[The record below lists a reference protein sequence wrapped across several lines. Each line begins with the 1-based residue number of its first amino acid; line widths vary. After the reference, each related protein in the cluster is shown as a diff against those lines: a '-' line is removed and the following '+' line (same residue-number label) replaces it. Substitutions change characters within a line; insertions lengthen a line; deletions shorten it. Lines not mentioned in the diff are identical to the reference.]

1 MRFFRPVKISLMV
14 AFTLVFFLGDIT
26 YTFSFKRESERNM
39 PVREIRSFAD
49 RIDNVVTAY
58 PETRVIDSIFTRFL
72 LQKNI
77 KGASIAV
84 TKKGKLVYAR
94 GLGYSNYLDSSET
107 QPWNL
112 FRIASVSKLI
122 TATAVLKLVEDGRL
136 DLEDKV
142 FGQDGWLHDS
152 LFLHYSDKRIE
163 RITVN
168 HLLTHTSGWN
178 HRRYDPVFG
187 PLVIRSKYRN
197 QGPVGT
203 EDLIRYTLEQKLD
216 FEPGS
221 TYSYS
226 NTGYCILGEII
237 ERASGMPYA
246 DYIQFALLHPLGIY
260 SMQIGKSFPEEM
272 PVREVMYYVNGK
284 LSLYPAYDG
293 SKMRVPLQYGGN
305 DIELLGP
312 AGGWIA
318 SAPELAKLIA
328 ATDGFSSHPDILS
341 RHSVKT
347 MTRNGKK
354 INQLLG
360 WRGSDGRG
368 TWWRTGT
375 LAGTAALVMRF
386 NNETNWVIL
395 LNTTSDKKS
404 RVHNDLSRAIYE
416 CMAEVR
422 TWPSVDFF
430 EP

>member
-1 MRFFRPVKISLMV
+1 MRFYRPAKISLV
-14 AFTLVFFLGDIT
+14 VILTCVFFLGEIT
-26 YTFSFKRESERNM
+26 STFSFKGGSERNM
-39 PVREIRSFAD
+39 PVSETRSFAD
-49 RIDNVVTAY
+49 RIDNSVTAY
-58 PETRVIDSIFTRFL
+58 QETNVIDSIFNHFL
-72 LQKNI
+72 IQHNI

-84 TKKGKLVYAR
+84 TRKGKLVYAH
-94 GLGYSNYLDSSET
+94 GLGYSNIIDSTET

-122 TATAVLKLVEDGRL
+122 TATAVLKLVEDGKIR
-136 DLEDKV
+136 LEDKV
-142 FGQDGWLHDS
+142 FGREGWLNDS
-152 LFLHYSDKRIE
+152 VFLNFRDKRIE

-187 PLVIRSKYRN
+187 PLVIAARYRKE
-197 QGPVGT
+197 GTVET

-216 FEPGS
+216 FEPG
-221 TYSYS
+221 TKYSYS
-226 NTGYCILGEII
+226 NTGYCILGKII
-237 ERASGMPYA
+237 EKASGMPYE

-260 SMQIGKSFPEEM
+260 NMQIGKSFPEEM
-272 PVREVMYYVNGK
+272 PVREVMYYINGK

-293 SKMRVPLQYGGN
+293 SKLRVPLQYGGN

-318 SAPELAKLIA
+318 SAPELAKLIVA
-328 ATDGFSSHPDILS
+328 MDGFSSHPDILS
-341 RHSVKT
+341 RHSVRM
-347 MTRNGKK
+347 MTRNGKR

-404 RVHNDLSRAIYE
+404 RVHNELSKAVYQ
-416 CMAEVR
+416 CMAEIK

-430 EP
+430 ER